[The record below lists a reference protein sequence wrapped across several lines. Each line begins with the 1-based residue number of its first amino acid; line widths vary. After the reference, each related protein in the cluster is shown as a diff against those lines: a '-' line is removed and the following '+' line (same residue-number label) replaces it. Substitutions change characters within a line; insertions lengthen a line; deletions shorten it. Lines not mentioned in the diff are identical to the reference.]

1 MRKKG
6 LLNILLQTS
15 RLHSSCKSSN
25 RFTDRSRTRESFSRF
40 FQKNPFLLDH
50 RSLDPPLLPLRA
62 RRKRIISGVI
72 TIPRIY
78 IPTIRTA
85 ATHPRSRGQEGEGVG
100 WSLDDYPKLL
110 PRCCRAFVRRDS
122 RRDATTR
129 RPRLPADPYYG
140 RHCASSR
147 GHRRRHKEA
156 ARGSSFPERAPL
168 CPRDYELAS
177 ISWMEH
183 PPSPPS
189 PAPSPC
195 IMGDDALITATVVA
209 TIRFRNRV
217 PYIENARG
225 RAFVVGEAGGRNFR
239 LGIISVSL
247 SSLTNISLVYLA

>member
-239 LGIISVSL
+239 LGIIRSL
-247 SSLTNISLVYLA
+247 SPL

>member
-85 ATHPRSRGQEGEGVG
+85 ATHPRSRGREGGLVGRWMITPSYYLDAVELLCGETRGETRQRDVLGFLPIRITAAIVRPPEDIAEGTRKLLEDRHFRSAHRFVPVIMSSHRFRG
-100 WSLDDYPKLL
+100 WSILPLL
-110 PRCCRAFVRRDS
+110 P
-122 RRDATTR
+122 
-129 RPRLPADPYYG
+129 PPLP
-140 RHCASSR
+140 
-147 GHRRRHKEA
+147 
-156 ARGSSFPERAPL
+156 PL
-168 CPRDYELAS
+168 A
-177 ISWMEH
+177 
-183 PPSPPS
+183 
-189 PAPSPC
+189 
-195 IMGDDALITATVVA
+195 
-209 TIRFRNRV
+209 
-217 PYIENARG
+217 
-225 RAFVVGEAGGRNFR
+225 
-239 LGIISVSL
+239 
-247 SSLTNISLVYLA
+247 